1 MENKKFLK
9 DELLRRMLSKA
20 SLDKPS
26 VDFTAAVMKRVDA
39 EVFAKSE
46 ANQPILSAKYW
57 LLIGLGFVGAAVV
70 LFGLDWSFLN
80 GLFGEV
86 SIKSLEIPSMSF
98 NIFDSLQ
105 KLFAGIQIPTIAIIG
120 VITIISLIGLEKV
133 LRKSLSIHIFM
144 FI

>member
-20 SLDKPS
+20 SLDQPS

-80 GLFGEV
+80 GFFDDV
-86 SIKSLEIPSMSF
+86 SIESVKLPSISF
-98 NIFDSLQ
+98 NIFDSVQ

>member
-80 GLFGEV
+80 GFFGDV
-86 SIKSLEIPSMSF
+86 SIESVKLPSISF

-105 KLFAGIQIPTIAIIG
+105 KLFAGIQIPTIVIIG
-120 VITIISLIGLEKV
+120 IIAIISLVGLEKV
-133 LRKSLSIHIFM
+133 LRKSLSIHIFI

>member
-1 MENKKFLK
+1 MENKEYLK
-9 DELLRRMLSKA
+9 DELLRKMLSKA
-20 SLDKPS
+20 SLDQPT
-26 VDFTAAVMKRVDA
+26 VDFTATVMKRVDA

-46 ANQPILSAKYW
+46 ANQPILSTKYW

-105 KLFAGIQIPTIAIIG
+105 KLFAGIQIPTIVIIG
-120 VITIISLIGLEKV
+120 IIAIISLVGLEKV